1 MTLLEA
7 VVALVILA
15 LTGVGYLEVFQG
27 DARAVR
33 NASDWTRAVAVGES
47 AMESVLAGG
56 GNDGVEAVTATSDSG
71 VVVQL
76 HETPWRGRVHDM
88 QVDVRMPDGRVLRLH
103 RLSRE
108 PLP

>member
-27 DARAVR
+27 DARAIR
-33 NASDWTRAVAVGES
+33 NASDWTHAVAVGES

-56 GNDGVEAVTATSDSG
+56 DPVEAAAVAADSG
-71 VVVQL
+71 IVVQV
-76 HETPWRGRVHDM
+76 HDGPWRGRVHDVR
-88 QVDVRMPDGRVLRLH
+88 VDVRLPDGRVLRLH
-103 RLSRE
+103 RLTRE
-108 PLP
+108 QLP

>member
-27 DARAVR
+27 DARAIR

-47 AMESVLAGG
+47 AMESTLAAG
-56 GNDGVEAVTATSDSG
+56 DGDEGTAVGSDSG
-71 VVVQL
+71 VVVAV
-76 HETPWRGRVHDM
+76 HDRPWRGRVHDVR
-88 QVDVRMPDGRVLRLH
+88 VDVQMPDGRVLRLH
-103 RLSRE
+103 RLRRG